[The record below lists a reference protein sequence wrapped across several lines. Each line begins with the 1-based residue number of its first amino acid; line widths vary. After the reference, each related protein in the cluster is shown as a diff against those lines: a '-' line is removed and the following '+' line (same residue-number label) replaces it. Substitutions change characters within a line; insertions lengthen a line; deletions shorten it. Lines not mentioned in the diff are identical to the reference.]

1 MLHLATHSNSNLVRT
16 IPQDLLLMLYPKH
29 VPWYNLFQPQ
39 TGLVAVGLLLKVVQG
54 KILANM
60 VFHLGAWADL
70 QQENPKEKL
79 LPQEFTKNGWWF

>member
-1 MLHLATHSNSNLVRT
+1 
-16 IPQDLLLMLYPKH
+16 MLYPKH

-39 TGLVAVGLLLKVVQG
+39 TGLVAVGLLLKVVQGKILG